1 MCEERKLEINH
12 TSLKDKVKKTTLG
25 EATYNDA
32 QVEVEKFENFVVMVE
47 LELVD
52 LLQEYNVIFEQLH
65 EMEKGGIMSF

>member
-1 MCEERKLEINH
+1 MKINH
-12 TSLKDKVKKTTLG
+12 TLLKDKVKKTTLG

-32 QVEVEKFENFVVMVE
+32 QVEVEKFENSIAMVE

>member
-1 MCEERKLEINH
+1 L
-12 TSLKDKVKKTTLG
+12 LKDKVKKTTLG

-32 QVEVEKFENFVVMVE
+32 QVEVENFENSVAMVE

>member
-1 MCEERKLEINH
+1 L
-12 TSLKDKVKKTTLG
+12 LKDKVKKTTLG

-32 QVEVEKFENFVVMVE
+32 QVEVEKFENSIAMVE